1 MNRIELLPPPPSDSP
16 DTLAAWLAACRA
28 AVGLEAARPMALE
41 SGFAPLPALGSPAYL
56 RHGGRVFLEGGADA
70 TAATD
75 PVLIT
80 LPPGFRPPDT
90 RRFSVSSGADGGTL
104 GTIEIQP
111 TGQVNLV
118 HGSGTVSLDGIT
130 FRIGG

>member
-1 MNRIELLPPPPSDSP
+1 MNRIELLPPPPSDTP
-16 DTLAAWLAACRA
+16 HTLAAWLAACRG
-28 AVGLEAARPMALE
+28 AVGLEASRPMALVN
-41 SGFAPLPALGSPAYL
+41 GYQAAPPLGIPAYL
-56 RHGGRVFLEGGADA
+56 RHGGRVTLEGTADGG
-70 TAATD
+70 AATG
-75 PVLIT
+75 PLLTT

-90 RRFSVSSGADGGTL
+90 RRFCVPSGADGGTP

-111 TGQVNLV
+111 TGQVSLV